1 MTCLDVIS
9 CNTNGS
15 ENSKWKPT
23 LNVEFWNGKKKCKLV
38 DVNKYATNEPILEH
52 TSMKA

>member
-1 MTCLDVIS
+1 MEVKIR
-9 CNTNGS
+9 
-15 ENSKWKPT
+15 
-23 LNVEFWNGKKKCKLV
+23 NGKEKCKLV